1 MSRLL
6 LLCALLAA
14 FPVQA
19 QITVTRAD
27 LARLLTRAGRVTA
40 AEATA
45 SADLQTLADRSGPD
59 QTWDFTAIAFTADA
73 PTTTGPA
80 ALPVPGSDLP
90 ALQAAS
96 HVVQVG
102 AGDESAYLFFRLSDD
117 AHEALGISSLVDV
130 EGEPFRLL
138 MTFAPGK
145 RLFPLPLTAG
155 AAWASADTLRMEGFD
170 DFYAVEAVT
179 ASVEGWGTVVTPAGS
194 YGALKLRRRTVTT
207 SYFGGVLM
215 EVETEDVIEFVTPG
229 DIEVSIALDGTTATG
244 ASYSVFQTTVAA
256 GPQPDAG
263 ALGLAVRN
271 ANPARAGARLAVAF
285 SLPAAGDARLEV
297 YDALGRR
304 VAVLVDGPAAAD
316 GQVEWRT
323 DALPAGVYALRLSAG
338 GRQVTQRATLVR

>member
-14 FPVQA
+14 LPVQA

-27 LARLLTRAGRVTA
+27 LARLLTRTGSVTS

-45 SADLQTLADRSGPD
+45 SSALQALADRSGPN
-59 QTWDFTAIAFTADA
+59 QTWDFTAIGFTADA

-80 ALPVPGSDLP
+80 ALPVPGSEHP

-102 AGDESAYLFFRLSDD
+102 AGDESAYLFFHLTDD
-117 AHEALGISSLVDV
+117 AHETLGLSSMVDV

-138 MTFAPGK
+138 LTFSPGK
-145 RLFPLPLTAG
+145 LLFPLPLTAG
-155 AAWASADTLRMEGFD
+155 AAWTSADTLRMEGFD
-170 DFYAVEAVT
+170 EFYAVEAVT
-179 ASVEGWGTVVTPAGS
+179 ASVEGWGTVVTAAGS
-194 YGALKLRRRTVTT
+194 YDALKLRRRTVTT
-207 SYFGGVLM
+207 SYLGDVPV

-229 DIEVSIALDGTTATG
+229 DIEVSISLDGTTATS

-256 GPQPDAG
+256 GPPPAAG
-263 ALGLAVRN
+263 ALGLAVRS
-271 ANPARAGARLAVAF
+271 ANPSRVGTRVAVAF

-304 VAVLVDGPAAAD
+304 VAVLLDGPVAAD

-338 GRQVTQRATLVR
+338 GRQVTRRATLVR